1 MYDSM
6 EQLILEGPPF
16 PGGHH
21 FYIAAIS
28 SLKVNMLIL
37 VYNWSV
43 TQVFMEDYGLSITLF

>member
-1 MYDSM
+1 M
-6 EQLILEGPPF
+6 EQLIFEGPPF
-16 PGGHH
+16 TGGRH

-37 VYNWSV
+37 VYISSV